1 MEKEVRLVNNFG
13 LQILCWFTKVAF
25 RSFFVSAFLIYVLR
39 LRGAINLALVDL
51 SSISSPVILI
61 F

>member
-1 MEKEVRLVNNFG
+1 VNNFG